1 MLETS
6 KDLLNIVIAF
16 SVLWFT
22 VFMCW
27 FIYYIVMIIKRVA
40 DTTDQLARMAGNV
53 NDFFGEA
60 KTRLKN
66 ATSYA
71 PIVIEGIKSLTEY
84 LKDKQTVP
92 VKRKPKKTKKLNQ
105 TKFVFSSLKIL
116 LTNIIIIGLCPIF
129 YSNIYVFC
137 SPTYT

>member
-1 MLETS
+1 MLEAS

-92 VKRKPKKTKKLNQ
+92 VKRKPKKTK
-105 TKFVFSSLKIL
+105 
-116 LTNIIIIGLCPIF
+116 
-129 YSNIYVFC
+129 
-137 SPTYT
+137 